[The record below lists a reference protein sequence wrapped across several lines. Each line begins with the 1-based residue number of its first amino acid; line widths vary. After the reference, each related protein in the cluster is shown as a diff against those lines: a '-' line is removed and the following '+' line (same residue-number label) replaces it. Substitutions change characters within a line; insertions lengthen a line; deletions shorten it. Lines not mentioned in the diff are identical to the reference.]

1 MNQCTSKWL
10 AAAALMAIVA
20 TIADPA
26 WAQRGRGFGRERN
39 FSPATVATLEV
50 VQADLKLTDEQKTA
64 VATINDEMRSD
75 MRELFT
81 GGGPPDREAFAQLNA
96 DASAKLDQAL
106 EPAQVERLREITLQV
121 NGAQALADA
130 KLREQL
136 KFTDE
141 QNKQFEEA
149 RAANREAMQEMADLS
164 REERR
169 ENREE
174 FRSAA
179 NERLLA
185 VLTPE
190 QKTEF
195 EAMQGAPLEI
205 DLSEL
210 RGRFGG
216 GRRGGNN

>member
-1 MNQCTSKWL
+1 MNRCISRWLVGAAL
-10 AAAALMAIVA
+10 AAVVA
-20 TIADPA
+20 TVAEPA

-39 FSPATVATLEV
+39 FSPATIATLEV
-50 VQADLKLTDEQKTA
+50 VQADLKLTDEQKTE
-64 VATINDEMRSD
+64 VATINDELRSEMRD
-75 MRELFT
+75 LFT
-81 GGGPPDREAFAQLNA
+81 GGGPPDREALEKLSA
-96 DASAKLDQAL
+96 DASSKLDQAL
-106 EPAQVERLREITLQV
+106 EPAQLQRLREITLQA
-121 NGAQALADA
+121 NGAQALSDA

-136 KFTDE
+136 NFTDE
-141 QNKQFEEA
+141 QNQQFEEA
-149 RAANREAMQEMADLS
+149 RAANREAMQELADLS

-169 ENREE
+169 PKFEE
-174 FRSAA
+174 LRSAA

-195 EAMQGAPLEI
+195 EAMQGAPLEL
-205 DLSEL
+205 DLSQL